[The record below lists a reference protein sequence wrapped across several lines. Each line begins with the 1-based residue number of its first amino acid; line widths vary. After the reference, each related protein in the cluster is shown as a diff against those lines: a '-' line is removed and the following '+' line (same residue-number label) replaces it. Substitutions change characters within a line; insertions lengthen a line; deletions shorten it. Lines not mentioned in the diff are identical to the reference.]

1 MLLKKLIAVSVPSI
15 IARSPDTLKVF
26 FYNIFYKRVFD
37 LLLAIPILILLSPVL
52 AVTAVLVYIQLGRP
66 VLFKQIRPGLHEKPF
81 ELLKF
86 RTMTDARGDHGKL
99 LPDTERLTSLGAFL
113 RKTSIDELPE
123 LINVIKGD
131 MSLVGP
137 RPLLLE
143 YLPYYTQRE
152 RLRHTVRPGITGLSQ
167 IHGRNYLPWDD
178 RLEMDVQYVENISIF
193 LDIKIILQTLIQVLK
208 RQDVEVVP
216 GVVGPPLST
225 YRQKMNEK
233 HLVD

>member
-1 MLLKKLIAVSVPSI
+1 MPEYKTVSMSLKKKRNQYRALG
-15 IARSPDTLKVF
+15 
-26 FYNIFYKRVFD
+26 KRVVD
-37 LLLAIPILILLSPVL
+37 LLLTVPILIALSPFL
-52 AVTAVLVYIQLGRP
+52 GAVALLVRARLGRP
-66 VLFKQIRPGLHEKPF
+66 VLFRQIRPGLHEKPF

-86 RTMTDARGDHGKL
+86 RTMTDARDDHGKL

-152 RLRHTVRPGITGLSQ
+152 RLRHAVRPGITGLSQ

-178 RLEMDVQYVENISIF
+178 RLEMDVQYVENISF
-193 LDIKIILQTLIQVLK
+193 LLDIKIILQTLIQVLK

-216 GVVGPPLST
+216 GVVGSPLST